1 MTNKPQNA
9 ETPANARVL
18 EYRYRDSNPFS
29 ALRLA
34 TVVARD
40 PYG

>member
-18 EYRYRDSNPFS
+18 EYRYRDSNPGYRRERAAS
-29 ALRLA
+29 
-34 TVVARD
+34 
-40 PYG
+40 